1 MKALAIAGPRACH
14 PMPEGASAAVT
25 EDAGGG
31 PKADMLRLYPPH
43 TRAVNDKDNTHSLIA
58 FKGVSRVS

>member
-1 MKALAIAGPRACH
+1 
-14 PMPEGASAAVT
+14 MPEGASATVT

-31 PKADMLRLYPPH
+31 PKADILMLYPPH
-43 TRAVNDKDNTHSLIA
+43 IRAVNDKDNMHSLVA